1 MTDLDQA
8 IRNKLDQRQ
17 QEAAARRPAFA
28 TDPELEQLGNRLDQL
43 REIDPDQ
50 YSHPGLAADRQRV
63 ATYRVRKTKH
73 EENKR

>member
-1 MTDLDQA
+1 MDLGEA

-17 QEAAARRPAFA
+17 QAAEAARPGFEP
-28 TDPELEQLGNRLDQL
+28 DPDLEQLGTRLDQL

-50 YSHPGLAADRQRV
+50 YGHPGLAADRQRV

-73 EENKR
+73 EENQR